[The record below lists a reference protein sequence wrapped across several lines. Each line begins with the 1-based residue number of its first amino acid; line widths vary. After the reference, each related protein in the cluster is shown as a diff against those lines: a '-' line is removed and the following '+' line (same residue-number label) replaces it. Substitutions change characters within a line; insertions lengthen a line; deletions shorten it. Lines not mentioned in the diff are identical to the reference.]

1 MILVA
6 SPPAGSVPH
15 LPVSGPLVMGTRP
28 SGHPGFWGV
37 KEEEEAEPDDV
48 LEPDD
53 VPEPDDVLEP
63 DDLFESVDVPPP
75 PPEDVPEPEEAAVF
89 LNASTAPWSSE

>member
-15 LPVSGPLVMGTRP
+15 LPVFGPLVMGTRP

-37 KEEEEAEPDDV
+37 KGEEEAEPDDV

-53 VPEPDDVLEP
+53 
-63 DDLFESVDVPPP
+63 LFESADVPPP
-75 PPEDVPEPEEAAVF
+75 PPEDVPEPEEEESV
-89 LNASTAPWSSE
+89 LRASSRESLTHAFTSGS